1 MIKSVI
7 LIMTLLII
15 FGISFTSV
23 QPQNLNQNNIHEALP
38 GTTYGTSQVS
48 LNTTSIKVALNTS
61 YHVSYTVK
69 LTSGTTWGTSMVSS
83 GPSNISVSLS
93 SGGIDPTFNGV
104 ATITPTSSSTVG
116 NYTISFKATGDDPS
130 TNTVTL
136 NVTVVK
142 GTSGTSSPTPPP
154 SPPPP
159 SSVSTNYVPYM
170 AGGVVFLLFF
180 IFLGVTSMMGGD
192 FSRRL
197 NMGSTVL
204 AIGSSIYLLTYD
216 PLLKIAAYYHWL
228 GLLVYVILM
237 IIAFIMAYF
246 MNSLK
251 KVAFIGMFTGN
262 LLLGILMISDAVAGL
277 PVSQYYNTL
286 SNVGWNYLFGFGTT
300 SISTVDISSA
310 FSLLLLM
317 IGLSAGTSLYTA
329 RNISATKNN

>member
-1 MIKSVI
+1 
-7 LIMTLLII
+7 
-15 FGISFTSV
+15 
-23 QPQNLNQNNIHEALP
+23 
-38 GTTYGTSQVS
+38 
-48 LNTTSIKVALNTS
+48 
-61 YHVSYTVK
+61 
-69 LTSGTTWGTSMVSS
+69 
-83 GPSNISVSLS
+83 
-93 SGGIDPTFNGV
+93 
-104 ATITPTSSSTVG
+104 
-116 NYTISFKATGDDPS
+116 
-130 TNTVTL
+130 
-136 NVTVVK
+136 
-142 GTSGTSSPTPPP
+142 
-154 SPPPP
+154 
-159 SSVSTNYVPYM
+159 
-170 AGGVVFLLFF
+170 
-180 IFLGVTSMMGGD
+180 
-192 FSRRL
+192 
-197 NMGSTVL
+197 MGSTVL